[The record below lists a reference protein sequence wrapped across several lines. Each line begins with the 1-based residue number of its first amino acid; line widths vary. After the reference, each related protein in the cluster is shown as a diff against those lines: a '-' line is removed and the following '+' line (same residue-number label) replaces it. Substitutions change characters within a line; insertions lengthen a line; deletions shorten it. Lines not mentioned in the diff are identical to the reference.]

1 MPDCKNAAVC
11 ILVVKVEVYMI
22 IERFMPIANDST
34 IEKIIQLE
42 LMRKDIKEI
51 MKIDLGHIDDLKLQL
66 WVSNR

>member
-1 MPDCKNAAVC
+1 
-11 ILVVKVEVYMI
+11 
-22 IERFMPIANDST
+22 MPIVNDST

-66 WVSNR
+66 RVSNR

>member
-1 MPDCKNAAVC
+1 
-11 ILVVKVEVYMI
+11 
-22 IERFMPIANDST
+22 MPIANDST

-66 WVSNR
+66 WVNNR

>member
-1 MPDCKNAAVC
+1 
-11 ILVVKVEVYMI
+11 MI

-51 MKIDLGHIDDLKLQL
+51 MKIDLGHIDDLRLQL
-66 WVSNR
+66 WLSNR